1 MQTKAVERKWTVRDM
16 PSQEG
21 SSQWLLA
28 QHRASAS
35 IQLGNLP
42 GREPR

>member
-1 MQTKAVERKWTVRDM
+1 MLPNEKWRKLNYGEFICSDF
-16 PSQEG
+16 
-21 SSQWLLA
+21 LA